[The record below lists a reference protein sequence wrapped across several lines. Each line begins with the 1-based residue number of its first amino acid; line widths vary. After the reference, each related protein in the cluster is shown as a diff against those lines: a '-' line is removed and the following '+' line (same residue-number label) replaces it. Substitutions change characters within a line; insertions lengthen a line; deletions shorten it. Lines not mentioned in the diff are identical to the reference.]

1 MMLNNFLLKL
11 KFWHKP
17 KIVIFQCDNQEMV
30 KKTIFQIV
38 PKGFSIDKEI
48 LFVDSLEKI
57 DLSEIE
63 YVILNIDNI
72 KKPEIKKPKVITFG
86 FQWNADFQVSDIKQ
100 TSDYTNFKINYQGN
114 VVPIWLDGAF
124 AQKEISAVLTA
135 IIIGTIFNL
144 NLVEISQKLKSP
156 HRLEA

>member
-17 KIVIFQCDNQEMV
+17 KIVILGSDNQEMV
-30 KKTIFQIV
+30 KKIVSQIV
-38 PKGFSIDKEI
+38 SKNFSVDKEV
-48 LFVDSLEKI
+48 LFVDNLEKI
-57 DLSEIE
+57 DLSKTE
-63 YVILNIDNI
+63 YLILNLDNI
-72 KKPEIKKPKVITFG
+72 KKPEIKKLKVITFG

-114 VVPIWLDGAF
+114 VVPIWLEGAF